1 MTTSILI
8 SKLNFINQGNEK
20 EHVKISNTAMFH
32 KHRLMIDLYRRKD
45 SSYKAWPDTKTKHTT
60 GKSKP
65 KLVSGRIVRLI
76 HQSITKRHQF
86 ENCDYHKVC
95 MADGLN
101 GQALPVHHTKPYK
114 KYSFQNDGTSR
125 YFGL

>member
-8 SKLNFINQGNEK
+8 LKLNFINQGNEK

-32 KHRLMIDLYRRKD
+32 KRRLMIDLYHGKD

-65 KLVSGRIVRLI
+65 KLVSGPMGPLQDLV
-76 HQSITKRHQF
+76 T
-86 ENCDYHKVC
+86 Y
-95 MADGLN
+95 
-101 GQALPVHHTKPYK
+101 LPTLKFKTWHFVSTANEKSRK
-114 KYSFQNDGTSR
+114 K
-125 YFGL
+125 

>member
-32 KHRLMIDLYRRKD
+32 KRRLMIDLYHRKD

-60 GKSKP
+60 VKSK
-65 KLVSGRIVRLI
+65 
-76 HQSITKRHQF
+76 TKISKWTNGPFAGPGHVT
-86 ENCDYHKVC
+86 YPP
-95 MADGLN
+95 LN
-101 GQALPVHHTKPYK
+101 LRP
-114 KYSFQNDGTSR
+114 GT
-125 YFGL
+125 L